1 MRPLTTT
8 SPALRLR
15 REMPPSAPLPAA
27 AQTLACRRWP
37 LEYLRWCHARY
48 GDRFVVYPLDM
59 PPLVFLADPAE
70 IHAVLT
76 APVDVLHPGAGGAIL
91 APLVGKRSFMLCE
104 EAEHL
109 QGRKAAMLAFT
120 RAAVESRAEIVA
132 RTIREE
138 IESWPLDSPTAL
150 HQPIRVVALQVILQA
165 IFCDYEA
172 LNLLRERLLEL
183 LSITSTMLLQEPKL
197 RHLPGWRQTWRR
209 FLTCREQV
217 DAMLFELIASHRSAD
232 APPSGDLLGDLLAAA
247 NADGTPM
254 SHCQVRDHLM
264 SMIVAGHE
272 TTTAEIAWAIQL
284 LAHNQDV
291 QTRLAREIDGGDG
304 RQYLKAV
311 VQEVLRHRPT
321 FLFAIP
327 RAVNKTTTIG
337 DHVYRQPA
345 HLLGCTYLMH
355 HNPSLY
361 PKPDQ
366 FRPQRFIDESRE
378 LHTWL
383 PWGTGHKR
391 CLGRHLAV
399 LEAETL
405 LAELLASRR
414 VLPASRQIEPARW
427 RSAILVPQHGCRVV
441 LQRRPRAARPT
452 PAPARAAALV
462 TSATPGGR

>member
-1 MRPLTTT
+1 MQPFTTHSLTV
-8 SPALRLR
+8 RLR
-15 REMPPSAPLPAA
+15 RELPPSAPLPAA
-27 AQTLACRRWP
+27 AQTLACRRRP

-48 GDRFVVYPLDM
+48 GDRFVVYPIDM

-104 EAEHL
+104 ETEHL
-109 QGRKAAMLAFT
+109 HGRKAAMPAFART
-120 RAAVESRAEIVA
+120 VIESRAELVA
-132 RTIREE
+132 RTVKEE
-138 IESWPLDSPTAL
+138 IESWPLDSPTSL

-165 IFCDYEA
+165 VFCDYDE
-172 LNLLRERLLEL
+172 LDLLRERLLEL

-197 RHLPGWRQTWRR
+197 RHLPGWRQRWKG
-209 FLTCREQV
+209 FLVCREQV
-217 DAMLFELIASHRSAD
+217 DAMLFELIASHRPAGS
-232 APPSGDLLGDLLAAA
+232 PSSGDLLGDLLAAV
-247 NADGTPM
+247 NADGTLM
-254 SHCQVRDHLM
+254 SHRQVRDHLM

-284 LAHNQDV
+284 LAHNQHV
-291 QTRLAREIDGGDG
+291 QKRAAREIDRGNG

-337 DHVYRQPA
+337 DHTYRAPA
-345 HLLGCTYLMH
+345 QLLGCTYLMH
-355 HNPSLY
+355 HNPTLY
-361 PKPDQ
+361 PQPEQ
-366 FRPQRFIDESRE
+366 FRPERFIEESRD

-391 CLGRHLAV
+391 CLGRHLAM

-405 LAELLASRR
+405 LADLLANRR
-414 VLPASRQIEPARW
+414 VLPASRRIEAPHW

-441 LQRRPRAARPT
+441 LQRRQRAVRPPATPT
-452 PAPARAAALV
+452 PAAVLPA
-462 TSATPGGR
+462 S

>member
-1 MRPLTTT
+1 MRPLKTT
-8 SPALRLR
+8 SLAIRVR
-15 REMPPSAPLPAA
+15 RELPPSAPLPAA

-37 LEYLRWCHARY
+37 LEYLRWCHTRY
-48 GDRFVVYPLDM
+48 GDRFVVYPVDM
-59 PPLVFLADPAE
+59 PPLVFLADPTE

-91 APLVGKRSFMLCE
+91 EPLVGKRSFMLCE
-104 EAEHL
+104 ETEHQ
-109 QGRKAAMLAFT
+109 QGRRAAMPAFA
-120 RAAVESRAEIVA
+120 RVPIESRAEIVEH
-132 RTIREE
+132 TIRDE
-138 IESWPLDSPTAL
+138 IESWPLDSPISL
-150 HQPIRVVALQVILQA
+150 HQPLRVVALQVILQA
-165 IFCDYEA
+165 IFGDCDE
-172 LNLLRERLLEL
+172 LDSLRQRMLEL

-197 RHLPGWRQTWRR
+197 RHLPGWRQTWKR
-209 FLTCREQV
+209 FLICRDQI
-217 DAMLFELIASHRSAD
+217 DTMLFGLIASHRPA
-232 APPSGDLLGDLLAAA
+232 AVPSSSDLLGDLLAAA

-254 SHCQVRDHLM
+254 SHRQVRDHLM

-291 QTRLAREIDGGDG
+291 QDRLAREIDRGDG
-304 RQYLKAV
+304 TRYLKAV

-321 FLFAIP
+321 FLFTIP

-337 DHVYRQPA
+337 DCTYRKPA

-355 HNPSLY
+355 HNPDLY
-361 PKPDQ
+361 SKPDQ
-366 FRPQRFIDESRE
+366 FRPQRFIEESRE

-405 LAELLASRR
+405 LAELVASRR
-414 VLPASRQIEPARW
+414 VLPASRRIESPRW

-441 LQRRPRAARPT
+441 LQRRRRAARST
-452 PAPARAAALV
+452 RAPSQPMAL
-462 TSATPGGR
+462 AT

>member
-1 MRPLTTT
+1 MRPLNTT
-8 SPALRLR
+8 SLAVRAR
-15 REMPPSAPLPAA
+15 RELPPSPPLPAV

-48 GDRFVVYPLDM
+48 GDRFVVYPVDM

-91 APLVGKRSFMLCE
+91 APLVGKRSFMLSE

-109 QGRKAAMLAFT
+109 QGRKAARTAFA
-120 RAAVESRAEIVA
+120 RAPIESRSRMVA
-132 RTIREE
+132 HTIRDE
-138 IESWPLDSPTAL
+138 IKSWPLDTPISL
-150 HQPIRVVALQVILQA
+150 HQPLRVVALQVILRA
-165 IFCDYEA
+165 IFSDHDE
-172 LNLLRERLLEL
+172 LDLLCERLLEL

-197 RHLPGWRQTWRR
+197 RHLPGWHQTWKR
-209 FLTCREQV
+209 FLICRDQV
-217 DAMLFELIASHRSAD
+217 DAMIYALIASHRPAV
-232 APPSGDLLGDLLAAA
+232 APPTSDLLGDLLAAT

-254 SHCQVRDHLM
+254 SHRQVRDHLM

-291 QTRLAREIDGGDG
+291 QDQLAREIDNGDD

-311 VQEVLRHRPT
+311 VLEVLRHRPT
-321 FLFAIP
+321 FLFTIP
-327 RAVNKTTTIG
+327 RAVNKTTAIG
-337 DHVYRQPA
+337 DHIYRKPA

-355 HNPSLY
+355 HNPRLY

-366 FRPQRFIDESRE
+366 FRPQRFIKESRE

-405 LAELLASRR
+405 LAELVASRR
-414 VLPASRQIEPARW
+414 VLPASRRIESPRW

-441 LQRRPRAARPT
+441 LQRRHRALRPT
-452 PAPARAAALV
+452 QAQSQPTAL
-462 TSATPGGR
+462 AT

>member
-1 MRPLTTT
+1 MRPLKTT
-8 SPALRLR
+8 SLAVRVR
-15 REMPPSAPLPAA
+15 RELPPSAPLPSA
-27 AQTLACRRWP
+27 AQTVACRRWP
-37 LEYLRWCHARY
+37 LEFLRWCHARY

-70 IHAVLT
+70 VHAVLT

-91 APLVGKRSFMLCE
+91 APLVGRQSFMLCE

-109 QGRKAAMLAFT
+109 QGRKAAMPAFT
-120 RAAVESRAEIVA
+120 RTAVESRSETVA

-138 IESWPLDSPTAL
+138 IESWPLDSPVSL

-165 IFCDYEA
+165 IFCDCDE
-172 LNLLRERLLEL
+172 LGLLSQRLLDL
-183 LSITSTMLLQEPKL
+183 LSITSTILLQEPKL
-197 RHLPGWRQTWRR
+197 RHLPRFRQTWKR
-209 FLTCREQV
+209 FLICRDQV
-217 DAMLFELIASHRSAD
+217 DGMLFDLIASHRPAALPS
-232 APPSGDLLGDLLAAA
+232 SGDLLGDLLAAA

-254 SHCQVRDHLM
+254 SHRQVRDHLM

-284 LAHNQDV
+284 LAHNQHV
-291 QTRLAREIDGGDG
+291 QERLAREIDSGDG

-337 DHVYRQPA
+337 DHTYRKPA
-345 HLLGCTYLMH
+345 HLLSCTYLMH

-366 FRPQRFIDESRE
+366 FRPQRFIEESRD
-378 LHTWL
+378 LHAWL

-405 LAELLASRR
+405 LAQLVSSRR
-414 VLPASRQIEPARW
+414 VLPASQRIEPARW

-441 LQRRPRAARPT
+441 LQPRRRATPHT
-452 PAPARAAALV
+452 PARSQATAL
-462 TSATPGGR
+462 AT